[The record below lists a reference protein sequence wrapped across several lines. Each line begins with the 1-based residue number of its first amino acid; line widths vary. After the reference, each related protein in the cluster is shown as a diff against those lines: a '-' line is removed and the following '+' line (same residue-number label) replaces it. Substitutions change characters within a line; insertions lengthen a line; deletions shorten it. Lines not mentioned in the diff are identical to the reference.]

1 MWHATTRATAWNW
14 RAMHK
19 AWGWMLLR
27 RYHSLSAAASDTDFV
42 IYNIPQLVSVALT
55 MPLFY
60 EMLKNPRVAA
70 VKNSSVPVQD
80 IQMFKVAEGKS
91 FTVFNGPNEQF
102 VGGRV
107 MGVNGEIGGTYAVMP
122 ELFLKADELLR
133 AGMNADAQAIQYDIN
148 EIIAEMCKCKGNLY
162 AVMKEILRRRED
174 LDLGGVRAP
183 LPNLVPQ
190 DIPQVERCAMLI
202 DSAVAKEAALGKV
215 NVG

>member
-1 MWHATTRATAWNW
+1 
-14 RAMHK
+14 
-19 AWGWMLLR
+19 
-27 RYHSLSAAASDTDFV
+27 
-42 IYNIPQLVSVALT
+42 
-55 MPLFY
+55 
-60 EMLKNPRVAA
+60 
-70 VKNSSVPVQD
+70 
-80 IQMFKVAEGKS
+80 
-91 FTVFNGPNEQF
+91 
-102 VGGRV
+102 